1 MSVFMFEDIVRPI
14 HVDTREHR
22 VNQDNPV
29 VDHFS
34 QWPKQLP
41 KQLPLYSTSG
51 HIESKPPSNLR
62 VNESDLI
69 HYLQGIYEALS
80 Y

>member
-1 MSVFMFEDIVRPI
+1 MYDPKPLSASELNLSLPLHISRFL
-14 HVDTREHR
+14 
-22 VNQDNPV
+22 
-29 VDHFS
+29 
-34 QWPKQLP
+34 KQLP